1 MHTILFHDGPLGME
15 LSGKYSEGV
24 VRVKAAE
31 QDSPALLVVGRA
43 LTAIGGVPVGEIRD
57 KKSWLALVAK
67 LQAPE
72 RPLSLSFENVAAP
85 AASSSPPRAE
95 TPSAPAPVAAPAA
108 PPAAAAPALLAPR
121 LAPPAPSP
129 VAAPAARPAA
139 AAPVRPAP
147 RPAPRVIVIDHGSS
161 DDDAGALATGPG
173 APPGAGPLHV
183 GFGLGSYAAGSP
195 MTRSAANHHQVYS
208 AFLQKAE
215 GYVPEVFRNDRWTE
229 VIPLRNLRA
238 LSDRTA
244 TASVVVRI
252 GLTNGGR
259 PEDEDWSQRV
269 FHGTDHKNVEEI
281 VRRGGIDPSPAA
293 NRSEHGV
300 GVYTTPALPLALNYA
315 LTHHGLAAG
324 PDRDVDVGGEL
335 YDVAAVFECEL
346 AQNFKACPST
356 WSEVHYAFSKEEI
369 ATLEWVVPAAADC
382 HVTNALFFFVERP
395 RDDRTMRTH
404 KRRKSRDAEERLGES
419 PSKSVKRRRGG

>member
-1 MHTILFHDGPLGME
+1 MHTILFHVGPLGME

-67 LQAPE
+67 LQVPE
-72 RPLSLSFENVAAP
+72 RPLSLSFENAAAP

-95 TPSAPAPVAAPAA
+95 TPPAPAPVAAPAA
-108 PPAAAAPALLAPR
+108 PPAAAPALLAPR
-121 LAPPAPSP
+121 PAPPAPAP
-129 VAAPAARPAA
+129 VAAPAAPA
-139 AAPVRPAP
+139 RPAP
-147 RPAPRVIVIDHGSS
+147 RPAPPVTIDLTGVSS

-173 APPGAGPLHV
+173 APPGAGPLHD
-183 GFGLGSYAAGSP
+183 FTLDSYKAESP
-195 MTRSAANHHQVYS
+195 MTRNAAKNHHFYMN
-208 AFLQKAE
+208 FLRKAE
-215 GYVPEVFRNDRWTE
+215 EYVPDGFRNDRWTE
-229 VIPLRNLRA
+229 VIPLQNLRG
-238 LSDRTA
+238 LSDRSA
-244 TASVVVRI
+244 TAFVVVRI

-259 PEDEDWSQRV
+259 PEGWSQRV
-269 FHGTDHKNVEEI
+269 NHGTDIQNVDEI
-281 VRRGGIDPSPAA
+281 VRRGCIDPSPAA

-324 PDRDVDVGGEL
+324 PDRDVDVGGKL

-356 WSEVHYAFSKEEI
+356 WPEVQYAFSKEEI

-395 RDDRTMRTH
+395 RDDRT
-404 KRRKSRDAEERLGES
+404 RRAHERRNARDAEERLGES

>member
-1 MHTILFHDGPLGME
+1 MHTILFHAGPLGME

-57 KKSWLALVAK
+57 KKSLLALVAK

-72 RPLSLSFENVAAP
+72 RPLSLSFENAAAP
-85 AASSSPPRAE
+85 AASSSPQRAE
-95 TPSAPAPVAAPAA
+95 TPPAPSPVAAPA
-108 PPAAAAPALLAPR
+108 PPAAAAPALL
-121 LAPPAPSP
+121 
-129 VAAPAARPAA
+129 
-139 AAPVRPAP
+139 AP

-173 APPGAGPLHV
+173 APPGAGPLHG
-183 GFGLGSYAAGSP
+183 GFTLLSYAAESP

-215 GYVPEVFRNDRWTE
+215 EYVPDGFRNDRWTE
-229 VIPLRNLRA
+229 VIPLQNLRG
-238 LSDRTA
+238 LSDRSA
-244 TASVVVRI
+244 TAFVVVRI

-259 PEDEDWSQRV
+259 PEGWSQRV
-269 FHGTDHKNVEEI
+269 NHGTDIQNVEEI

-324 PDRDVDVGGEL
+324 PDRDVDVGGKL

-346 AQNFKACPST
+346 AQNFKACPSS
-356 WSEVHYAFSKEEI
+356 WSEVQYAFSKDEI

-382 HVTNALFFFVERP
+382 HVTNALFFFVEKP
-395 RDDRTMRTH
+395 RDDRTLRVH
-404 KRRKSRDAEERLGES
+404 ERRNARDAEERLGES